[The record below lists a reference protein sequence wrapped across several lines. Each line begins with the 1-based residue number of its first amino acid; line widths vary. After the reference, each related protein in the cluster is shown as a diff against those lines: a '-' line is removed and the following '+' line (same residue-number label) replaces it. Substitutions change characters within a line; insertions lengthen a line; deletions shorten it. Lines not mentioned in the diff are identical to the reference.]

1 VLLVI
6 RRNNTI
12 GELVAAAETRG
23 CPLWQVILEKEERLQ
38 GRDRKDIWRTME
50 KYWTVMKESL
60 DAGLQPGNRSLSGL
74 VGEEGFLLTRY
85 LEKAKPLSGSGSV
98 LAAARAMGVAVVNAS
113 QGRIVAA
120 PTAGSC
126 GILPAVLATVAER
139 TGASEEAVIG
149 ALFTAAGVGMVIDE
163 QASTAGAKGGCQAE
177 CGSAS
182 CMAAVAAAEMAGGTP
197 RQAVNA
203 GALALKNFLGLV
215 CDPVAGLVE
224 VPCVKRN
231 AIGAAVALLA
241 ADMALAG
248 IESKIPLDEVIQ
260 AMKEVGDALPDSLKE
275 TSLAGLA
282 ATPTAREIEKRI
294 GAARTVS
301 AINP

>member
-1 VLLVI
+1 MKK
-6 RRNNTI
+6 RSTI
-12 GELVAAAETRG
+12 AELVAEAEQRG
-23 CPLWQVILEKEERLQ
+23 CTIWQVVLEREERLLGT
-38 GRDRKDIWRTME
+38 GREDVWQKMKE
-50 KYWTVMKESL
+50 YWAIMKESL
-60 DAGLQPGNRSLSGL
+60 DAGIKPGNRSLSGL
-74 VGEEGFLLTRY
+74 VGEEGPLLIRY
-85 LEKAKPLSGSGSV
+85 LENAKILSGYGSV

-126 GILPAVLATVAER
+126 GILPAVLSTVAEVN
-139 TGASEEAVIG
+139 GADETAVIG

-163 QASTAGAKGGCQAE
+163 NASTAGAESGCQAE
-177 CGSAS
+177 CGAAS
-182 CMAAVAAAEMAGGTP
+182 CMAAVAAAELAGGTP
-197 RQAVNA
+197 RQAANA

-231 AIGAAVALLA
+231 AVGAVVALLA

-260 AMKEVGDALPDSLKE
+260 AMKEIGDALPASLKE

-282 ATPTAREIEKRI
+282 ATPTAREIEKKLKKI
-294 GAARTVS
+294 
-301 AINP
+301 